1 MLSSVSLAQQKIEL
15 KDISRHI
22 GDSVV
27 VCGKVFGGKYMES
40 SVNQPTF
47 LNVGAAY
54 PQQPLT
60 LVIWGAARKAFSY
73 SPEKKFDHKNVCI
86 MGKVELFKGKPQI
99 VIREEKQLMVI
110 E

>member
-1 MLSSVSLAQQKIEL
+1 MKVFLFLLILLMLSSVSLAQQKIEL

-47 LNVGAAY
+47 
-54 PQQPLT
+54 
-60 LVIWGAARKAFSY
+60 
-73 SPEKKFDHKNVCI
+73 
-86 MGKVELFKGKPQI
+86 
-99 VIREEKQLMVI
+99 
-110 E
+110 